1 MDIKLKYLI
10 PSLLVVS
17 SGSMAASYA
26 VEARGDAMGGTGV
39 VSANY
44 LTAPFYNPAIV
55 AIYRRND
62 DAGMILPSFG
72 LTYNDPDDISNTID
86 DISDLVKQVEGGD
99 LSRVGELQSQLDALD
114 GGELKADIG
123 GAVAIGIPNQ
133 YIAMNL
139 FGKAYAETYITPSIS
154 TGGAT
159 TLDNAQNSTIDAVSV
174 AVTEV
179 GLSLAKYQTFL
190 GQHIAMGISP
200 KLQRVYT
207 YVYEASLQNYDL
219 SDIDANS
226 TGETIFNIDA
236 GFLWFYG
243 PLRVGFAA
251 TNLVS
256 RDITTKQVASSIA
269 GKADLQYDYQLRP
282 LYTVG
287 VGLIGDYAS
296 ISVDYDLNE
305 EERYTGFNDNTQMLR
320 VGGEIDILRQLK
332 LRAGYKKNLAYSN
345 SDGTYTAGIGL
356 SLLGL
361 FELDA
366 AVSYTNTHAKGAY
379 VNFLS
384 TY

>member
-1 MDIKLKYLI
+1 MDIKLKHLI

-62 DAGMILPSFG
+62 DAGILLPSFG

-86 DISDLVKQVEGGD
+86 DISDLIKNVEGGD
-99 LSRVGELQSQLDALD
+99 SSREAELQSQLDALN

-123 GAVAIGIPNQ
+123 GAIAIGIPNQ
-133 YIAMNL
+133 YLAMNL
-139 FGKAYAETYITPSIS
+139 FGKAYAETYVTPSIAT
-154 TGGAT
+154 TGSS

-190 GQHIAMGISP
+190 GQHISVGVSP

-207 YVYEASLQNYDL
+207 YVYEASLKNYDL

-226 TGETIFNIDA
+226 SGETVFNLDA
-236 GFLWFYG
+236 GLLWFYG
-243 PLRVGFAA
+243 PVRVGFAA
-251 TNLVS
+251 TNLIS
-256 RDITTKQVASSIA
+256 RDITTQRVASSVS
-269 GKADLQYDYQLRP
+269 GKADLQYSYQLRP
-282 LYTVG
+282 LYTIG

-296 ISVDYDLNE
+296 FSVDYDLNE
-305 EERYTGFNDNTQMLR
+305 EERYTNFNDNTQMLR

-345 SDGTYTAGIGL
+345 SDDVYTAGIGL

-366 AVSYTNTHAKGAY
+366 AVSYTNAHAKGAY

>member
-1 MDIKLKYLI
+1 MDIQLKYLI

-62 DAGMILPSFG
+62 DAGILLPSFG

-86 DISDLVKQVEGGD
+86 DIGDSIKNVEGGD
-99 LSRVGELQSQLDALD
+99 SSQEAKLQSQLDALN

-123 GAVAIGIPNQ
+123 GAIAIGIPNQ
-133 YIAMNL
+133 YISMNL
-139 FGKAYAETYITPSIS
+139 FGKAYAETYVTPSIAT
-154 TGGAT
+154 TGSS

-190 GQHIAMGISP
+190 GQHISAGVSP

-207 YVYEASLQNYDL
+207 YVYEASLKNYDL

-226 TGETIFNIDA
+226 TGETVFNLDA
-236 GFLWFYG
+236 GLLWFYG
-243 PLRVGFAA
+243 PVRVGFAA

-256 RDITTKQVASSIA
+256 RDITTRLVASSIS
-269 GKADLQYDYQLRP
+269 GKADLQYSYQLRP

-305 EERYTGFNDNTQMLR
+305 EERYTNFNDNTQMLR

-345 SDGTYTAGIGL
+345 SDGVYTAGIGL

-366 AVSYTNTHAKGAY
+366 AVSYTNAHAKGAY

>member
-17 SGSMAASYA
+17 PGSMAASYA

-55 AIYRRND
+55 AIYRKND
-62 DAGMILPSFG
+62 DAGMLLPSFG

-86 DISDLVKQVEGGD
+86 NIGDLIKDVEGGD
-99 LSRVGELQSQLDALD
+99 SSREAELQSQLDALN

-123 GAVAIGIPNQ
+123 GAIAIGIPNQ
-133 YIAMNL
+133 YLSMNL
-139 FGKAYAETYITPSIS
+139 FGKAYAETYVTPSIAT
-154 TGGAT
+154 TGSS

-190 GQHIAMGISP
+190 GQHISVGVSP

-207 YVYEASLQNYDL
+207 YVYEASLKNYDL

-226 TGETIFNIDA
+226 TGETVFNLDA

-243 PLRVGFAA
+243 PVRVGFAA

-256 RDITTKQVASSIA
+256 RDITTQRVASSIS
-269 GKADLQYDYQLRP
+269 GKADLQYSYQLRP

-305 EERYTGFNDNTQMLR
+305 EERYTNFNDNTQMLR

-345 SDGTYTAGIGL
+345 SDGIYTAGIGL

-366 AVSYTNTHAKGAY
+366 AVSYTNAHAKGAY

>member
-55 AIYRRND
+55 AIYRKND
-62 DAGMILPSFG
+62 DAGMLLPSFG

-86 DISDLVKQVEGGD
+86 DVGDLIKNVEGGD
-99 LSRVGELQSQLDALD
+99 SSQEAQLQSQLDALN

-123 GAVAIGIPNQ
+123 GAIAIGIPNQ
-133 YIAMNL
+133 YISMNL
-139 FGKAYAETYITPSIS
+139 FGKAYAETYVTPSIAT
-154 TGGAT
+154 TGSS

-190 GQHIAMGISP
+190 GQHISVGVSP

-207 YVYEASLQNYDL
+207 YVYEASLKNYDL

-226 TGETIFNIDA
+226 TGETVFNLDA
-236 GFLWFYG
+236 GLLWFYG
-243 PLRVGFAA
+243 PVRVGFAA

-256 RDITTKQVASSIA
+256 RDITTRLVASSIS
-269 GKADLQYDYQLRP
+269 GKADLQYSYQLRP

-305 EERYTGFNDNTQMLR
+305 EERYTNFNDNTQMLR

-332 LRAGYKKNLAYSN
+332 LRAGYKKNLVYSG
-345 SDGTYTAGIGL
+345 SDGVYTAGIGL

-366 AVSYTNTHAKGAY
+366 AVSYTNAHAKGAY

>member
-1 MDIKLKYLI
+1 MDIKLKHLI

-62 DAGMILPSFG
+62 DAGILLPSFG

-86 DISDLVKQVEGGD
+86 DISDLIKNVEGGD
-99 LSRVGELQSQLDALD
+99 SSREAELQSQLDALN

-123 GAVAIGIPNQ
+123 GAIAIGIPNQ
-133 YIAMNL
+133 YLAMNL
-139 FGKAYAETYITPSIS
+139 FGKAYAETYVTPSIAT
-154 TGGAT
+154 TGSS

-190 GQHIAMGISP
+190 GQHISVGVSP

-207 YVYEASLQNYDL
+207 YVYEASLKNYDL

-226 TGETIFNIDA
+226 SGETVFNLDA
-236 GFLWFYG
+236 GLLWFYG
-243 PLRVGFAA
+243 PVRVGFAA

-256 RDITTKQVASSIA
+256 RDITTQRVASSVS
-269 GKADLQYDYQLRP
+269 GKADLQYSYQLRP
-282 LYTVG
+282 LYTIG

-296 ISVDYDLNE
+296 FSVDYDLNE
-305 EERYTGFNDNTQMLR
+305 EERYTNFNDNTQMLR

-345 SDGTYTAGIGL
+345 SDDVYTAGIGL

-366 AVSYTNTHAKGAY
+366 AVSYTNAHAKGAY

>member
-1 MDIKLKYLI
+1 MDIQLKYLI

-62 DAGMILPSFG
+62 DAGMLLPSFG

-86 DISDLVKQVEGGD
+86 DVGDSIKNMEGGD
-99 LSRVGELQSQLDALD
+99 SSQEAKLQSQLDALN

-123 GAVAIGIPNQ
+123 GAIAIGIPNQ
-133 YIAMNL
+133 YISMNL
-139 FGKAYAETYITPSIS
+139 FGKAYAETYVTPSIAT
-154 TGGAT
+154 TGSS

-190 GQHIAMGISP
+190 GQHISVGVSP

-207 YVYEASLQNYDL
+207 YVYEASLKNYDL

-226 TGETIFNIDA
+226 TGETVFNLDA
-236 GFLWFYG
+236 GLLWFYG
-243 PLRVGFAA
+243 PVRVGFAA

-256 RDITTKQVASSIA
+256 RDITTRRVASSIS
-269 GKADLQYDYQLRP
+269 GKADLQYSYQLRP

-305 EERYTGFNDNTQMLR
+305 EERYTNFNDNTQMLR

-345 SDGTYTAGIGL
+345 SDGVYTAGIGL

-366 AVSYTNTHAKGAY
+366 AVSYTNAHAKGAY

>member
-1 MDIKLKYLI
+1 MDIQLKYLI

-62 DAGMILPSFG
+62 DAGMLLPSFG

-86 DISDLVKQVEGGD
+86 DVGDLIKDVEGGD
-99 LSRVGELQSQLDALD
+99 ASQEAKLQSQLDALN

-123 GAVAIGIPNQ
+123 GAIAIGIPNQ
-133 YIAMNL
+133 YISMNL
-139 FGKAYAETYITPSIS
+139 FGKAYAETYVTPSIAT
-154 TGGAT
+154 TGSS

-190 GQHIAMGISP
+190 GQHISVGVSP

-207 YVYEASLQNYDL
+207 YVYEASLKNYDL

-226 TGETIFNIDA
+226 TGETVFNLDA
-236 GFLWFYG
+236 GLLWFYG
-243 PLRVGFAA
+243 PVRVGFAA

-256 RDITTKQVASSIA
+256 RDITTQRVASSIS
-269 GKADLQYDYQLRP
+269 GKADLQYSYQLRP

-305 EERYTGFNDNTQMLR
+305 EERYTNFNDNTQMLR

-332 LRAGYKKNLAYSN
+332 LRAGYKKNLAYSD
-345 SDGTYTAGIGL
+345 SDGVYTAGIGL

-366 AVSYTNTHAKGAY
+366 AVSYTNEHAKGAY

>member
-55 AIYRRND
+55 AIYRKND
-62 DAGMILPSFG
+62 DAGMLLPSFG

-86 DISDLVKQVEGGD
+86 DVGDLIKNVEGGD
-99 LSRVGELQSQLDALD
+99 SSQEAQLQSQLDALN

-123 GAVAIGIPNQ
+123 GAIAIGIPNQ
-133 YIAMNL
+133 YISMNL
-139 FGKAYAETYITPSIS
+139 FGKAYAETYVTPSIAT
-154 TGGAT
+154 TGSS

-190 GQHIAMGISP
+190 GQHISVGVSP

-207 YVYEASLQNYDL
+207 YVYEASLKNYDL

-226 TGETIFNIDA
+226 TGETVFNLDA
-236 GFLWFYG
+236 GLLWFYG
-243 PLRVGFAA
+243 PVRVGFAA

-256 RDITTKQVASSIA
+256 RDITTRLVASSIS
-269 GKADLQYDYQLRP
+269 GKADLQYSYQLRP

-305 EERYTGFNDNTQMLR
+305 EERYTNFNDNTQMLR

-332 LRAGYKKNLAYSN
+332 LRAGYKKNLAYSG
-345 SDGTYTAGIGL
+345 SDGVYTAGIGL

-366 AVSYTNTHAKGAY
+366 AVSYTNAHAKGAY